1 MTQPLLT
8 QHVGL
13 GRSVVAARIA
23 ELEAAGLVVQ
33 AGMGPSTGGRAPRQL
48 RLRAEAGVVV
58 GVDIG
63 ATSMEIGLADLGGH
77 VLDHVEEPVDVADG
91 PEAVLSRV
99 EQVIDEVMER
109 NPGIGA
115 IWGVGIGVPGP
126 VEFSAGSAG
135 GAADHAG
142 LGRLPGPRALRRRA
156 RRARSGST
164 TTSTCWR
171 SAS

>member
-8 QHVGL
+8 QQVGL

-63 ATSMEIGLADLGGH
+63 ATFMELGLADLAGR
-77 VLDHVEEPVDVADG
+77 VVDRLEEAVDVADG
-91 PEAVLSRV
+91 PDVVLTRV
-99 EQVIDEVMER
+99 EHAVDELLER

-115 IWGVGIGVPGP
+115 VWGVGIGVPGP
-126 VEFSAGSAG
+126 
-135 GAADHAG
+135 
-142 LGRLPGPRALRRRA
+142 
-156 RRARSGST
+156 
-164 TTSTCWR
+164 
-171 SAS
+171 

>member
-8 QHVGL
+8 QQVGL

-63 ATSMEIGLADLGGH
+63 ATAMEIGLADLGGN
-77 VLDHVEEPVDVADG
+77 VLDHLQEAVDVADG
-91 PEAVLSRV
+91 PEAVLARV
-99 EQVIDEVMER
+99 ESAVDELLAR
-109 NPGIGA
+109 NPGVGDV
-115 IWGVGIGVPGP
+115 WGVGLGVPGP
-126 VEFSAGSAG
+126 VEFAS
-135 GAADHAG
+135 G
-142 LGRLPGPRALRRRA
+142 LPVAPPI
-156 RRARSGST
+156 
-164 TTSTCWR
+164 
-171 SAS
+171 